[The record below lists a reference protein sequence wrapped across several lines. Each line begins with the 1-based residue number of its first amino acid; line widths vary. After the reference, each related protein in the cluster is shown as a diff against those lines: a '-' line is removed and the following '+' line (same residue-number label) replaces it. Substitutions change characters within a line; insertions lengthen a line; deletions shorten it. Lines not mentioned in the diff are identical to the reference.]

1 MSHER
6 WLQRWIT
13 AGLIDETSAA
23 RIRAFE
29 HGAHNDGGLGLPVRL
44 LIGLGALAI
53 AAGIVLFAAAQWAA
67 MSSGARIALLVGTV
81 AALHGGGFFAMG
93 RLPVMA
99 RALHAVGT
107 VSLGGAIFLVADT
120 LALGDH
126 WPTGLFFWAGG
137 AWIAW
142 HVLRDW
148 PQELAAALLTPAWLM
163 GAWIDVAEDHAFA
176 AIIGFGGLLLMAVAY
191 AATQR
196 RILSWAGHLTLL
208 PLAALSGFAAI
219 HAGRD
224 ISWQMAEVAPSV
236 LVAGVL
242 VALAVPTATTAW
254 LARASW
260 RVLAVAVVWLLGLAA
275 VGQWFDDFSGAYYL
289 WLALGAVALTGWG
302 VRSMSTLR
310 INLGVSG
317 FAITVL
323 VFFFSS
329 VFDKLGRSVSLLLF
343 GLLLVGGG
351 WALEYVRRRLL
362 KRMSA

>member
-13 AGLIDETSAA
+13 AGLIDETRAA

-29 HGAHNDGGLGLPVRL
+29 DSARNDGGLGLPVRL

-67 MSSGARIALLVGTV
+67 MSSGARIALLVGTI
-81 AALHGGGFFAMG
+81 AALHAGGFFAMG
-93 RLPVMA
+93 RFPVMA

-107 VSLGGAIFLVADT
+107 VSLGGAIFLIADT

-137 AWIAW
+137 AWLAW

-148 PQELAAALLTPAWLM
+148 PQELAVALLTPAWLM
-163 GAWIDVAEDHAFA
+163 GTWIDAGQDHAFA
-176 AIIGFGGLLLMAVAY
+176 AIIGFGGLMLLAVVY

-196 RILSWAGHLTLL
+196 RILSWTGHLTLV
-208 PLAALSGFAAI
+208 PLAVLSGFGAI
-219 HAGRD
+219 QAGRD
-224 ISWQMAEVAPSV
+224 ISWGMPEVAPSV
-236 LVAGVL
+236 LVAGML
-242 VALAVPTATTAW
+242 VALVAPAVATAW
-254 LARASW
+254 LARAAW
-260 RVLAVAVVWLLGLAA
+260 RVLAVAVVWLAGLAA
-275 VGQWFDDFSGAYYL
+275 VGQSFDDFSGPYYL
-289 WLALGAVALTGWG
+289 WLALGAVALAGWG
-302 VRSMSTLR
+302 VRSTSTLR
-310 INLGVSG
+310 INLGVAG
-317 FAITVL
+317 FAVSVL
-323 VFFFSS
+323 AFFFSS
-329 VFDKLGRSVSLLLF
+329 VFDKLGRSASLLMF